1 MLRVAICDD
10 QEAMVNILAK
20 YVHEAGLDTGID
32 IYVDEY
38 QDSCRLCDRLES
50 QTVVYDLIILDIMMP
65 QKTGLDIGNIIR
77 TRLSDNHTQIAYVS
91 SKRKFAMELF
101 DVQPINFLIKP
112 IKYDDVKKVIE
123 LTEKIVDANRHI
135 FTYVKGKGNYYKEIV
150 GDIKYFESDGRKLII
165 HTVHGREEFY
175 GKINDTYNA
184 LKMYGFVI
192 VHKSYLV
199 NYMYVDK
206 VYSEY
211 LFMTDGTRLPIS
223 RGNKEELKRLWNI
236 VE

>member
-10 QEAMVNILAK
+10 QEAMVHILAK
-20 YVHEAGLDTGID
+20 YVREAELDLGID
-32 IYVDEY
+32 IHVDEY

-65 QKTGLDIGNIIR
+65 QRTGLDIGNIIR
-77 TRLSDNHTQIAYVS
+77 RELCDNQTQIAYIS

-101 DVQPINFLIKP
+101 NMQPINFLIKP
-112 IKYDDVKKVIE
+112 VKYNDVKKVLE

-135 FTYVKGKGNYYKEIV
+135 FTYVKGKGNYYREVV
-150 GDIKYFESDGRKLII
+150 GDIKYFESDGRKLTI
-165 HTVHGREEFY
+165 HTVHGKEEFY
-175 GKINDTYNA
+175 GKINDAYNT
-184 LKMYGFVI
+184 LKVYGFVI
-192 VHKSYLV
+192 IHKSYLV

-206 VYSEY
+206 VYGEY
-211 LFMTDGTRLPIS
+211 LVMTDGVRLPIS
-223 RGNKEELKRLWNI
+223 RGNKDELKRLWNI